1 MNSPR
6 GRYTDLDLPP
16 YSYVPG
22 HSPHPVSNP
31 AGHMHGTEHETPLP
45 LVPESWQE
53 SPEYLYGIDL
63 FNHGYYWEAHEAW
76 EALWLAAGR
85 HGSVADFLKG
95 LIKLAAAGVKARE
108 GNPRGVQ
115 RHGLRAIELLCGV
128 HAQLGDVH
136 DYCGVDLRGLIQA
149 ASALARDAAPRFA
162 ESEPHLLLDVW
173 LALNDA
179 QSKGFEQ

>member
-1 MNSPR
+1 MTSPR
-6 GRYTDLDLPP
+6 PRYTDAEFPP

-22 HSPHPVSNP
+22 HAAHPVSNP
-31 AGHMHGTEHETPLP
+31 AGHSHGTEHRSPPPLTPA
-45 LVPESWQE
+45 SWQE

-115 RHGLRAIELLCGV
+115 RHGLRAIELLCSV
-128 HAQLGDVH
+128 QSQLGPAE
-136 DYCGVDLRGLIQA
+136 DYCGVRLAGLIES
-149 ASALARDAAPRFA
+149 ASALARDAVLQFA
-162 ESEPHLLLDVW
+162 KPEPHLLLDVW
-173 LALNDA
+173 LAVNDS
-179 QSKGFEQ
+179 QSH